1 MKKILIVVIIIL
13 LTIIVVLSTII
24 YHQGSN
30 NTKNVNI
37 SNNNTGNTNNSNV
50 TGNKVD
56 NMVDGPDSINKSY
69 NNLSFE
75 EWEKLAKDF
84 WSKNYGQENVEATC
98 YYDEDGKFVVNISD
112 EHEALAE
119 YEIDEHNVA
128 LDRFSNTCIDFISG
142 EFIPLDATTGIDGV
156 ANNINFTDNECLAI
170 GYVTELNE
178 VQFIDKYFDDPL
190 TYGGLKYFDF
200 RYPDNRTAGYGNK
213 FVIIPK
219 NKDIEI
225 TVYDCYLGDDNEMH
239 IDNTLISKIN
249 EPFILLDDY
258 IEYIPKM
265 MIQFKH
271 NGFEEMFPI
280 TFSGENGNLVLTGY
294 EMEVKDISL
303 Y

>member
-1 MKKILIVVIIIL
+1 MKKIMIFIIIIL
-13 LTIIVVLSTII
+13 LVIIVVLSTII
-24 YHQGSN
+24 YHQSSN
-30 NTKNVNI
+30 NTDTN
-37 SNNNTGNTNNSNV
+37 NNNTMDFNNSNANNSVNNILDSFGV
-50 TGNKVD
+50 TNE
-56 NMVDGPDSINKSY
+56 SY

-84 WSKNYGQENVEATC
+84 WRNNYGQDNIKATC
-98 YYDEDGKFVVNISD
+98 YYDEDGNFVINISD

-119 YEIDEHNVA
+119 YEVDEHNVA
-128 LDRFSNTCIDFISG
+128 SDRFSNTCIDFISG
-142 EFIPLDATTGIDGV
+142 EFIPIDATTGIDGV
-156 ANNINFTDNECLAI
+156 ANNINFVDNECVAI
-170 GYVTELNE
+170 GYVTDLNE
-178 VQFIDKYFDDPL
+178 TQFIDKYFDDPL
-190 TYGGLKYFDF
+190 TYGGLQYFDF
-200 RYPDNRTAGYGNK
+200 RYPDNRTSGYGNK

-219 NKDIEI
+219 NKDVEI
-225 TVYDCYLGDDNEMH
+225 TVYDCYLGEDNEMH

-258 IEYIPKM
+258 IEYVPKM
-265 MIQFKH
+265 MVQFKY